1 MSVYTTDDVAT
12 WGYAYD
18 TTGGD
23 PAPIAGSVTVKP
35 DPTKEYAAGGNG
47 FEADSI
53 PLALP
58 DTIDDYTRAFGF
70 RGYELMLTQPAC
82 FASVQTLKLGIM
94 PEDIRLIETHPRK
107 AGQEEPDAKQK
118 QSQEVKDFC
127 QRLID
132 RVPGFRQSV
141 LQLYDCAPFGNK
153 LGEKVSRIET
163 IGPDAG
169 KLVMDRL
176 NVKKRQS
183 WQFIV
188 DGALNVNGILVKR
201 KGANYAR
208 IRPDKFV
215 WFTWMPRDNDP
226 RGTSILRAAYTAW
239 NVFTQLYPQ
248 YFKALKQF
256 AAPSLLGVTAPDAG
270 SESLEGKTVTPEEYM
285 LAQLVRFQNGSAM
298 AVANGADVRPIAI
311 PGNGNSFLDA
321 FNFLN
326 QEIVYAML
334 LQTRAT
340 REAQH
345 GSKADSQTGGDI
357 LTLLIEY
364 GRSIGSEAIRNSI
377 LKFYVRENFGIEVAE
392 EFTPYVSFG
401 AGEKADFIAGCNA
414 LANMMKA
421 GLITPSNQAEMY
433 ALFNL
438 PIPDPKVDAK
448 LTPKPEPSP
457 VGGKEAENPDE
468 DEAEFGKTPASR
480 GLTRAA

>member
-1 MSVYTTDDVAT
+1 MSVLTTDDVAT

-23 PAPIAGSVTVKP
+23 PAPIAGSVAVKP

-47 FEADSI
+47 FEADSV

-70 RGYELMLTQPAC
+70 RGYELMMTQPAC

-94 PEDIRLIETHPRK
+94 PEDIRLIETHPVK
-107 AGQEEPDAKQK
+107 AGQQEPDAKQK
-118 QSQEVKDFC
+118 QSKDIKDFC

-132 RVPGFRQSV
+132 RVPGFRQSI

-153 LGEKVSRIET
+153 LAEKVSRIENT
-163 IGPDAG
+163 GPDAG

-176 NVKKRQS
+176 NVKKREH

-188 DGALNVNGILVKR
+188 DRALNVSGILVKR
-201 KGANYAR
+201 KGANFAR

-215 WFTWMPRDNDP
+215 WLSWMPRDNDP

-239 NVFTQLYPQ
+239 NIFTQLYPQ

-256 AAPSLLGVTAPDAG
+256 AVPSVVGITEPNAEKVMV
-270 SESLEGKTVTPEEYM
+270 EGKLVDATDYM
-285 LAQLVRFQNGSAM
+285 LMQLVRWQNGSAM
-298 AVANGADVRPIAI
+298 AVPNGADVKAI
-311 PGNGNSFLDA
+311 HVPGNGNSFLEA

-340 REAQH
+340 REAQY
-345 GSKADSQTGGDI
+345 GSKADSQTGSDI

-377 LKFYVRENFGIEVAE
+377 LKFYVAENFGMEIAE
-392 EFTPYVSFG
+392 EFTPYVGFG
-401 AGEKADFIAGCNA
+401 SGEKADFIAGCNA
-414 LANMMKA
+414 LAELMKA
-421 GLITPSNQAEMY
+421 GLVTPSNQAEMF
-433 ALFNL
+433 ALFSL
-438 PIPDPKVDAK
+438 PIPDPKVDAE

-457 VGGKEAENPDE
+457 VAGQEAEKE
-468 DEAEFGKTPASR
+468 DDSEFGKTPASK